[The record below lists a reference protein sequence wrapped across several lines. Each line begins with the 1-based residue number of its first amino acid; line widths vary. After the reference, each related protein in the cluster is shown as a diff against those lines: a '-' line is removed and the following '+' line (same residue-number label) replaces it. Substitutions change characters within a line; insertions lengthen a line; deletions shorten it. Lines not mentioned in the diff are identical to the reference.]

1 LYAEKKFIKYGFL
14 RAGGGGEQIYAL
26 SFKNRILRFYNPY
39 PETIFKL
46 NKK

>member
-1 LYAEKKFIKYGFL
+1 MQKKNLSNVVFC
-14 RAGGGGEQIYAL
+14 AGGGEGGQIYAL

>member
-1 LYAEKKFIKYGFL
+1 MQKKNYQMWFPA
-14 RAGGGGEQIYAL
+14 RGGGGQIYAL

>member
-1 LYAEKKFIKYGFL
+1 MQKKNLSNMVFCA
-14 RAGGGGEQIYAL
+14 RGGQIYAL

>member
-1 LYAEKKFIKYGFL
+1 MMIVCRKKIYQMWFS
-14 RAGGGGEQIYAL
+14 AGGGQIYAL